1 MKTTLIGTALFVL
14 TAAAVAFYPALKTSG
29 SVVGTNNPT
38 PVRVDPVRTD
48 KPKIDVVFVLDT
60 TGSMSGLIGAAIAA
74 VLAVAA
80 GATFA
85 GLTVS
90 LTQSLA
96 VRIVVTLLAGSYA
109 LYLMYQS
116 NERTGRIVTVAGWCV
131 GATVI
136 GAFVPTLT
144 LFLIAHT
151 CLIWLVRTLYF
162 HESTL
167 TALSDLGLS
176 ALALASGIWALRSS
190 YSLSLATWSF
200 FLVQALFVML
210 PSLQPRTPQ
219 ADDGNHAFQRAQ
231 RSADAALRRLAAGS

>member
-1 MKTTLIGTALFVL
+1 M
-14 TAAAVAFYPALKTSG
+14 
-29 SVVGTNNPT
+29 T
-38 PVRVDPVRTD
+38 PSNRPR
-48 KPKIDVVFVLDT
+48 PSFL
-60 TGSMSGLIGAAIAA
+60 GGAAIAA

-109 LYLMYQS
+109 LYLLCQS
-116 NERTGRIVTVAGWCV
+116 NERTGRIVTVAAWCV
-131 GATVI
+131 SATLI

-162 HESTL
+162 HESTI
-167 TALSDLGLS
+167 TALFDLGLS
-176 ALALASGIWALRSS
+176 ALALASGIWALRNSH
-190 YSLSLATWSF
+190 SLSLATWSF

-210 PSLQPRTPQ
+210 PNAMPRTTRS
-219 ADDGNHAFQRAQ
+219 DDGNQAFQRAQ
-231 RSADAALRRLAAGS
+231 RSAEAALRRLAAGD